1 MAYEWG
7 KHINGEVFIEDP
19 IIINNGN
26 IISTEELENKENF
39 NIKQIKYE
47 DFPGIEEGY
56 WFSNYWEEFK
66 NGKRKKSRQNLLEN

>member
-7 KHINGEVFIEDP
+7 KYINGEVFIEDP

-39 NIKQIKYE
+39 NIEQIKYL
-47 DFPGIEEGY
+47 
-56 WFSNYWEEFK
+56 FSPA
-66 NGKRKKSRQNLLEN
+66 STLPSAQVLL

>member
-7 KHINGEVFIEDP
+7 KYINGEVFIEDP

-39 NIKQIKYE
+39 NIKQIKYFL
-47 DFPGIEEGY
+47 FPHL
-56 WFSNYWEEFK
+56 FSPA
-66 NGKRKKSRQNLLEN
+66 STLPSAQVLL